1 MIFVD
6 INRALEKNLAEMS
19 DFDQLMCFFNVKSKE
34 GLRFLYE
41 NGGAVLKEAI
51 KCYEEVIDD
60 PLFEKYVEG
69 IDIDFEKRVDDATQ
83 SLTLQLAEKDKII
96 EKLEK
101 QSSEP
106 SEKMIEKIFGM
117 VLGMM
122 AAKDAERDEKMAERD
137 EKMAERYEKM
147 LKMVIENKI

>member
-1 MIFVD
+1 MEVPF
-6 INRALEKNLAEMS
+6 
-19 DFDQLMCFFNVKSKE
+19 
-34 GLRFLYE
+34 
-41 NGGAVLKEAI
+41 LKEAI
-51 KCYEEVIDD
+51 KYYEEVVDD
-60 PLFEKYVEG
+60 PLFDKYVEG

-106 SEKMIEKIFGM
+106 NEKMIEKIFGM

-122 AAKDAERDEKMAERD
+122 AAKDAERDEKMAERF
-137 EKMAERYEKM
+137 EKM
-147 LKMVIENKI
+147 LKIATGNKI